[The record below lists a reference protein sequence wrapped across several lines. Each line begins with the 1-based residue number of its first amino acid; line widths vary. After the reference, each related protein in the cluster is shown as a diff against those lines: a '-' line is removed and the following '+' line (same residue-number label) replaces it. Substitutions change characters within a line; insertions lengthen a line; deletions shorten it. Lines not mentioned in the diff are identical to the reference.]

1 MERAQGGCG
10 DGCMNRAMRYE
21 CTQETCPCGA
31 ECSNR
36 RLQMGSTVATAVID
50 CGRKGVGVIV
60 LEDVDIGRFIGE
72 YVGEV
77 LIHPHTRR

>member
-1 MERAQGGCG
+1 MALLLLQ
-10 DGCMNRAMRYE
+10 MRYE

-36 RLQMGSTVATAVID
+36 RLQVGSTVATAVVD
-50 CGRKGVGVIV
+50 CGRKGVGAIV
-60 LEDVDIGRFIGE
+60 LEDVDIGRFIDE

-77 LIHPHTRR
+77 STSVEVVMRCQVHACCC